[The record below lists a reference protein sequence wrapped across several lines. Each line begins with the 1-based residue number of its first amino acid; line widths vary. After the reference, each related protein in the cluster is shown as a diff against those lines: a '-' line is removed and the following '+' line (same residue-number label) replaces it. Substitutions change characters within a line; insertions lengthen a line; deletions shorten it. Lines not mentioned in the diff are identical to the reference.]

1 MNLQFG
7 HDKCEKMHIGKTH
20 NKDICPEL
28 SVDSW
33 KEQLKVNGE
42 GRNEL
47 EDLYDK
53 RKLMKEVTD
62 KKYLGD
68 IISVDGKNEK
78 NIRERI
84 NRSIG
89 NTNKIVSTL
98 SERPYGKYYFRA
110 YQIIREGI
118 MIGGLLNNAE
128 SWINIT
134 QKNIE
139 DLEKTDLMLQRKVLS
154 VTGNPSRVF
163 MMLELGIIPVRFVMM
178 KKRLQFLHYILNEN
192 IESTIS
198 QVFETLKKDS

>member
-20 NKDICPEL
+20 NTDICPKL
-28 SVDSW
+28 SVYSW

-42 GRNEL
+42 GRNKL

-89 NTNKIVSTL
+89 NTNKIVPTL

-110 YQIIREGI
+110 YQIMREGI

-139 DLEKTDLMLQRKVLS
+139 DLEKTDLILQRKVLS

-163 MMLELGIIPVRFVMM
+163 MMLELGIIPVRFVIM
-178 KKRLQFLHYILNEN
+178 KKRLHFLHYILNEN
-192 IESTIS
+192 
-198 QVFETLKKDS
+198 K